1 MRCVELANGSH
12 VFRTE
17 WFALRRQA
25 FWSIRRILIRMCF
38 YFLSVC
44 SCTQNTTTP
53 GVFYESC
60 FLEALRCPSCIREVW
75 QCFLTQFRCTFAD
88 SKQKLWPLLSLLWKG
103 IFALDTGSSRTVGRY
118 RSALIVWNVKETQ
131 NICWERLAV
140 MEFAPR
146 DWRCPRHTHTLLH
159 SFWLVMLGI
168 IHPPSGRHLRA
179 RELFAIVQSP

>member
-1 MRCVELANGSH
+1 MVCLAQASILKYTAHIDTH
-12 VFRTE
+12 VFLFFSVCARVP
-17 WFALRRQA
+17 
-25 FWSIRRILIRMCF
+25 RILLRQEF
-38 YFLSVC
+38 
-44 SCTQNTTTP
+44 
-53 GVFYESC
+53 FYESC
-60 FLEALRCPSCIREVW
+60 FLEALWCPSCIREVW
-75 QCFLTQFRCTFAD
+75 QCFLTQFSCTFAD

-131 NICWERLAV
+131 TICWERLAV
-140 MEFAPR
+140 MEFAPL